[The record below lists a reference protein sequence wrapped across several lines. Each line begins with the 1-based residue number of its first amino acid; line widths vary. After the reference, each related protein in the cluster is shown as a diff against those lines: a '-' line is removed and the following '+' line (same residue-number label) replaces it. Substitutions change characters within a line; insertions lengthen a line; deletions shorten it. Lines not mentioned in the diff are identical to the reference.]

1 MDVDGLPILGPGV
14 NYTEIRPIDHKRTLA
29 LINHF
34 VTNTVCFL
42 NKFSRSCEAKLGK
55 FEDKIQKLEASL
67 SILEAKLSSV
77 PGLTVE
83 TSPTPVEEKNSENTA
98 QKETLPPVETVKDSE
113 SVDPAPPPVPP
124 QEAVSVNTGPTVRQ
138 DPRYAKFFKMV
149 HFGVPPQAV
158 KLKMEQEGL
167 DPNYLDNPDMPA
179 PENFSAPQENS
190 NTDEDSS
197 DNSSSD

>member
-1 MDVDGLPILGPGV
+1 MDVDGLPIIGPGV
-14 NYTEIRPIDHKRTLA
+14 NYTEVRPIDHKRTLA

-34 VTNTVCFL
+34 ITNTVCFL

-77 PGLTVE
+77 PGLTVV
-83 TSPTPVEEKNSENTA
+83 TSP
-98 QKETLPPVETVKDSE
+98 
-113 SVDPAPPPVPP
+113 DPAEGSNQQSIVEKELPTADIVKESEPAEPVTQPVPL
-124 QEAVSVNTGPTVRQ
+124 QEVVQNNTGPTVKQ
-138 DPRYAKFFKMV
+138 DPRFAKFFKMV

-179 PENFSAPQENS
+179 PENNSGPQENS
-190 NTDEDSS
+190 NSDDDSC
-197 DNSSSD
+197 SSSSS